1 MKTEKY
7 NKLLD
12 EVFQSEKS
20 KKMDWSFDDFI
31 AQTSKNKQKK
41 SIPFRKISY
50 WAVAASVLLIIGI
63 GFYFNNKPNIN
74 DEFIAKVIPENVIE
88 QNIIADE
95 NNTQIVEKEEISIK
109 IAQNNDESKEIANN
123 KNEYNSEYVTVN
135 GKPVYNKQEADSIA
149 IEVLTLLAQNLEQSK
164 EIIETSNQNI
174 KQNINSINNLIT
186 KALQL

>member
-63 GFYFNNKPNIN
+63 GFYFNNKPNIGN
-74 DEFIAKVIPENVIE
+74 DFIAEVKSENIIE
-88 QNIIADE
+88 QNIAEEKNDTPIVKKEDTSINLAQKSTKNE
-95 NNTQIVEKEEISIK
+95 NTQNIE
-109 IAQNNDESKEIANN
+109 
-123 KNEYNSEYVTVN
+123 NEYNSEYVTVN

-149 IEVLTLLAQNLEQSK
+149 IQALMLLAQNLERSK
-164 EIIETSNQNI
+164 EAVEIF
-174 KQNINSINNLIT
+174 KQNINSINNLINN
-186 KALQL
+186 

>member
-1 MKTEKY
+1 MKTDKY

-12 EVFQSEKS
+12 EVFQNEKS

-31 AQTSKNKQKK
+31 AQTSKNKPKK
-41 SIPFRKISY
+41 SISFRKITY
-50 WAVAASVLLIIGI
+50 WAAAASVLLIIGI

-74 DEFIAKVIPENVIE
+74 NDFIAEVKSENIIE
-88 QNIIADE
+88 QNIAEEKSD
-95 NNTQIVEKEEISIK
+95 TPIVEKEETSINL
-109 IAQNNDESKEIANN
+109 AQKNTKHENTQNIE
-123 KNEYNSEYVTVN
+123 NEYNSEYVTVN
-135 GKPVYNKQEADSIA
+135 GKPVYDKQEADSIA
-149 IEVLTLLAQNLEQSK
+149 IQALTLLAQNIEQSK